1 MSDLSYLRDFTRVMT
16 SGRLLNIVL
25 VYLGYILSIVSKR
38 PVVLGQPFGISLEPV
53 SWCNLSCTQCPVG
66 LNNVRRGK
74 KSIDPVSYRRIIDDV
89 YRKTW
94 YLMLYFQGEPLLHKD
109 FISLVNYAASR
120 KMYTVTSTN
129 AQLISREMAV
139 QLVESGLNRI
149 IVSVEGTDQQTYA
162 KYRRGGELEKVLS
175 GIRYL
180 VDSKRQLKK
189 NHPYIV
195 LQFLVFRF
203 NQHQIDEVKDL
214 GRNLGVDRIECKSA
228 QLYPEEGSVDL
239 LPDLMKYRRY
249 NINRNGELEIR
260 RRMLNRCRRLW
271 ETLVV
276 TSDERVVPCCFDKE
290 GEYAMEGKN
299 RKEIWKSREFT
310 KFRAMI
316 LHNRRSVDICTNCTG
331 GLGRVIRSS

>member
-1 MSDLSYLRDFTRVMT
+1 
-16 SGRLLNIVL
+16 
-25 VYLGYILSIVSKR
+25 
-38 PVVLGQPFGISLEPV
+38 
-53 SWCNLSCTQCPVG
+53 
-66 LNNVRRGK
+66 
-74 KSIDPVSYRRIIDDV
+74 
-89 YRKTW
+89 
-94 YLMLYFQGEPLLHKD
+94 
-109 FISLVNYAASR
+109 
-120 KMYTVTSTN
+120 MYTVTSTN